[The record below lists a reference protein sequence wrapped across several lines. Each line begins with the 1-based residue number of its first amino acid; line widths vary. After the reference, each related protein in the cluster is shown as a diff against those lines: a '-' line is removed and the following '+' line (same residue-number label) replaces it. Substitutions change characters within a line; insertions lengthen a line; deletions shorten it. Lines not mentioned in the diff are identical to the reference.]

1 MAEAGYLN
9 FDLEIERTAQGYR
22 GQVLSSPAGE
32 ARAELL
38 PLESLDVAAASQ
50 EVGAQLFDATFRGE
64 VLTCWRRS
72 LDMAQQQDRGL
83 RLRLRLTQVP
93 ELANLPWEL
102 IYDSS
107 RDRFLALSPET
118 PLVRYM
124 DLPEP
129 PPDLMPGLRL
139 RVLAV
144 IASPRGYPALDVER
158 EWANL
163 AAALEELQRRGIV
176 TLDRLEPPTLEA
188 LQRQLQT
195 QQYHILHF
203 LGHGA
208 FDPAGNDSVLMLQ
221 AEDGAAQAVTGQVFS
236 TLLQGHDQLR
246 LVLLNACQGA
256 ESSDRDP
263 YAGVAQ
269 RLVRGGVPAV
279 IAMRTAISDQ
289 AAIALARSFYAAL
302 ANGAAVDSA
311 LAEARKALFTGC
323 CAEEWAT
330 PVLYMRA
337 AEGQL
342 WRQPEP
348 EPLNWRKKIALPAGI
363 LLLLILVL
371 FGVYNVAVP
380 ATMDAANTLNVAV
393 AEVPRLDAAG
403 GASATPDGRLIR
415 DWTVNSLA
423 AANETLEPG
432 RRVGIWHDGMS
443 FTQKRVQLSFIS
455 GATAEQ
461 RAAAAEV
468 LAARVDADVV
478 IYSHLALDE
487 GGVTRLVQEFYVSS
501 RLRPEANETIGR
513 YQLGDAIIL
522 PADLAS
528 ADSLAREATARLIED
543 RATLLFGTLL
553 GLREDVLGRHEEA
566 LALLRTVESTTPT
579 SRQPGAGGDVLYYF
593 IARQALFLGRNA
605 EAEAAAEQALALN
618 PQRERAAIVLGGAHL
633 RSAAALAPADQLTED
648 GLLQQAEAAYQQA
661 VDLSVASR
669 DTRMEL
675 VARLAMANATLARA
689 TAIYQLD
696 DPEAG
701 DLAAEQ
707 LFERAAA
714 DLRLLLAPLD
724 ELKQYRLLGQGYA
737 YLGVA
742 RLQQGNLALRAG
754 DRTRAASLLSEARGA
769 FDGCEEQAR
778 RLPEDR
784 TLAEKI
790 VAAVC
795 QPSRQQVE
803 DALQGI
809 GG

>member
-32 ARAELL
+32 ARADLL

-102 IYDSS
+102 IYDGS
-107 RDRFLALSPET
+107 RDRFLALSSET

-129 PPDLMPGLRL
+129 PPNLAPGLRL

-144 IASPRGYPALDVER
+144 IASPAGYPVLDVER

-163 AAALEELQRRGIV
+163 SAALEELRSRGIV

-188 LQRQLQT
+188 LQRQLQ
-195 QQYHILHF
+195 QQEYHILHF

-208 FDPAGNDSVLMLQ
+208 FDPAGNDSVLMFQ
-221 AEDGAAQAVTGQVFS
+221 AEDGAAQAVTGQAFS

-302 ANGAAVDSA
+302 ANGAGVDSA

-330 PVLYMRA
+330 PVLYMRS

-348 EPLNWRKKIALPAGI
+348 GPLNWRKKIALPAGI

-371 FGVYNVAVP
+371 FGVYNMAVP
-380 ATMDAANTLNVAV
+380 TTMDATNTLNIAV

-403 GASATPDGRLIR
+403 AASATPDGRLIR
-415 DWTVNSLA
+415 DWMVNALA
-423 AANETLEPG
+423 AANDALEPG
-432 RRVGIWHDGMS
+432 QRVGIWHDGMS
-443 FTQKRVQLSFIS
+443 FMQKRVRLGAIV

-461 RAAAAEV
+461 RAAAAEA
-468 LAARVDADVV
+468 LAARVGADVV
-478 IYSHLALDE
+478 LYSHLASDGDTE
-487 GGVTRLVQEFYVSS
+487 HLVQEFYVSA
-501 RLRPEANETIGR
+501 RQRPEANETIGR
-513 YQLGDAIIL
+513 YQLGDDLVLA
-522 PADLAS
+522 ANLAS
-528 ADSLAREATARLIED
+528 ADSLAREAAAGPIRD
-543 RATLLFGTLL
+543 RASLLFGVLL
-553 GLREDVLGRHEEA
+553 ALRDDVLGRHEEA

-579 SRQPGAGGDVLYYF
+579 ARRPGGGGDVLYYF

-605 EAEAAAEQALALN
+605 EAEMAAEQALALN
-618 PQRERAAIVLGGAHL
+618 PQRERAAIVLGGAYL
-633 RSAAALAPADQLTED
+633 RSAAALPPADQLVED
-648 GLLQQAEAAYQQA
+648 GLLQQAEAAYKQA
-661 VDLSVASR
+661 VGLSVASR

-675 VARLAMANATLARA
+675 VARLALANATLARA
-689 TAIYQLD
+689 TATYQLD

-784 TLAEKI
+784 TLGEKI

-795 QPSRQQVE
+795 QPGRQQVE